1 MKLLRRHKDWLMIVI
16 AILAI
21 PFIFYFVRTPDYGAM
36 KQGDLG
42 QIYGRQLSQL
52 EIDANARLGGLA
64 QALGMSDF
72 WETLSLRQPGNGG
85 YGTFAVDLII
95 LRHEAERLGLR
106 PSGAEIADVVRK
118 LPVFQ
123 GESGFDITKFSD
135 FVRNGLGP
143 MGLGEEHIEQL
154 ARDEICLNEIKE
166 LLGAGVTI
174 SKDELDENFR
184 RGYDKFFVSVI
195 RFRSTDFENDI
206 TIKDEDVQK
215 YYDAHKSELKT
226 DEKRKVEFVRLG
238 LADEPAEYTNLPG
251 PLSRPAYSSAFTDR
265 FIQSLIAAYAATSSF
280 VGSDVTAQLR
290 NEQKTLTGTERIEA
304 LQKLADRATDFTQAL
319 LEKDADFRQAAA
331 KFQLPVNET
340 GEFTAAAP
348 DSKLKADPQLS
359 AAAFKLSAQEPNSDP
374 VQVADGFYILHLVGV
389 TETRPLTM
397 EEAKPK
403 IVDAIKKSRTRELM
417 SSKGPELAN
426 QLREAAKSS
435 AGSDLQAAIQK
446 AGVKAEKL
454 PPFSLFEEET
464 TKSQDNET
472 NQSKEP
478 KSEQVS
484 QGKEPKNEPP
494 SQSKEPKNEPP
505 DLPMIKQAVAF
516 LNAGEI
522 SDFVPSAENGFI
534 AILEKR
540 ELSDDPNA
548 GEKKAAFEKKLLD
561 NKQRI
566 VLYEWLHE
574 RQQAA
579 GLGSRK
585 G

>member
-1 MKLLRRHKDWLMIVI
+1 MMKLLRRHKDWLMIVI

-21 PFIFYFVRTPDYGAM
+21 PFVFYFVQRPDYGAM
-36 KQGDLG
+36 RSDRFAHMYDRNVSMLEAQ
-42 QIYGRQLSQL
+42 QI
-52 EIDANARLGGLA
+52 ARLLTLA
-64 QALGMSDF
+64 QAIGMSDF
-72 WETLSLRQPGNGG
+72 VQTLTAGAGLNQNQV
-85 YGTFAVDLII
+85 AVQFII
-95 LRHEAERLGLR
+95 NLLVLRHEAERLGLR
-106 PSGAEIADVVRK
+106 PSAAEIADVVRK
-118 LPVFQ
+118 LPAFQ
-123 GESGFDITKFSD
+123 NESGFDINKFTD
-135 FVRNGLGP
+135 FVRNGLAP

-154 ARDEICLNEIKE
+154 VRDEICMNEIKR
-166 LLGAGVTI
+166 LLAAGITV
-174 SKDELDENFR
+174 SKGELDENFR
-184 RGYDKFFVSVI
+184 RGYDKFYVSVI
-195 RFRSTDFENDI
+195 RFRSTDFQDGI
-206 TIKDEDVQK
+206 TVADEDVQK
-215 YYDAHKSELKT
+215 YYDAHKAELKT
-226 DEKRKVEFVRLG
+226 DEKRKVQFVQLG
-238 LADEPAEYTNLPG
+238 LTE
-251 PLSRPAYSSAFTDR
+251 
-265 FIQSLIAAYAATSSF
+265 
-280 VGSDVTAQLR
+280 
-290 NEQKTLTGTERIEA
+290 EQTKLAGKERIEV
-304 LQKLADRATDFTQAL
+304 LQKLSDRATEFTQAL
-319 LEKDADFRQAAA
+319 LDKGDFKQAAE
-331 KFQLPVNET
+331 KFQLPVHET

-348 DSKLKADPQLS
+348 DPQLKADPQLG
-359 AAAFKLSAQEPNSDP
+359 AAAFKLSMQKPNNDSDP
-374 VQVADGFYILHLVGV
+374 IQVADGFYILYLTGI
-389 TETRPLTM
+389 TEARPLTM

-403 IVDAIKKSRTRELM
+403 IVDAIKKSRTRELI
-417 SSKGPELAN
+417 STKGAQVAN

-435 AGSDLQAAIQK
+435 AASDLQAAIQK

-484 QGKEPKNEPP
+484 QGKEPKNEPA

-505 DLPMIKQAVAF
+505 ELPMIKQAVAF

-566 VLYEWLHE
+566 VLYEWLHD

>member
-1 MKLLRRHKDWLMIVI
+1 MIVI

-21 PFIFYFVRTPDYGAM
+21 PFIFYFVRAPDYGAM

-42 QIYGRQLSQL
+42 QIYGRQLSQF

-64 QALGMSDF
+64 QALGMSNF
-72 WETLSLRQPGNGG
+72 WETLSLQQPGNGG
-85 YGTFAVDLII
+85 YGTFAVNLII
-95 LRHEAERLGLR
+95 LRHEADRLGLR
-106 PSGAEIADVVRK
+106 PSGSEIADIVRK
-118 LPVFQ
+118 LPAFQ
-123 GESGFDITKFSD
+123 GDSGFDMNKFSD
-135 FVRNGLGP
+135 FVRLALGP

-166 LLGAGVTI
+166 LISAGVTI

-195 RFRSTDFENDI
+195 RFRSADFEKDI
-206 TIKDEDVQK
+206 TVKDEDVQK

-226 DEKRKVEFVRLG
+226 EEKRKVEFVRLG
-238 LADEPAEYTNLPG
+238 LTEAPAEYTNLPG
-251 PLSRPAYSSAFTDR
+251 PLPQSAYSSVFTDR
-265 FIQSLIAAYAATSSF
+265 FIQNLIAPYGTTPSSL
-280 VGSDVTAQLR
+280 GSDVVAQGG
-290 NEQKTLTGTERIEA
+290 NEQKTLKGTARIEA

-319 LEKDADFRQAAA
+319 LEKDADFRQAAE
-331 KFQLPVNET
+331 KFELPVHET

-348 DSKLKADPQLS
+348 DPKLKADPGLS

-389 TETRPLTM
+389 TEARPLTM

-403 IVDAIKKSRTRELM
+403 IVDAIKKSRSRELM
-417 SSKGPELAN
+417 SSKGAEVAN

-446 AGVKAEKL
+446 AGVRAEKL
-454 PPFSLFEEET
+454 PPFSLMAEEKAE
-464 TKSQDNET
+464 
-472 NQSKEP
+472 
-478 KSEQVS
+478 SE
-484 QGKEPKNEPP
+484 GKEA
-494 SQSKEPKNEPP
+494 KNEPP
-505 DLPMIKQAVAF
+505 DLPMIKQAVVF

-522 SDFVPSAENGFI
+522 SDFAPSTENGFI

-540 ELSDDPNA
+540 EPSADPNA
-548 GEKKAAFEKKLLD
+548 GEKKAEFEKKLLD

-566 VLYEWLHE
+566 VLYEWLHDRE
-574 RQQAA
+574 QAA
-579 GLGSRK
+579 GLGPRK